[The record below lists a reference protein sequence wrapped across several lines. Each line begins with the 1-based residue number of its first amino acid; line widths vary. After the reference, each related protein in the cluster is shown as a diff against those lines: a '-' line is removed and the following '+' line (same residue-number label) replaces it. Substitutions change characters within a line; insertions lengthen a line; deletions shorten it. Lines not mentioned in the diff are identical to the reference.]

1 MSNKFSS
8 QNDSGNNPV
17 SMRFWRLPQVTLS
30 FPLENSIMGEVKY
43 VLMTPPIVGQKLS
56 QGLGA
61 SSDTAG
67 DARSKTAK
75 AARKDDERTLM
86 VVC

>member
-1 MSNKFSS
+1 M
-8 QNDSGNNPV
+8 
-17 SMRFWRLPQVTLS
+17 SMRSRRLPQVTMS
-30 FPLENSIMGEVKY
+30 FPSKLIMGWIKNE
-43 VLMTPPIVGQKLS
+43 LTTPPIVGQKLS
-56 QGLGA
+56 QGPGA
-61 SSDTAG
+61 SLDTAG

>member
-1 MSNKFSS
+1 M
-8 QNDSGNNPV
+8 
-17 SMRFWRLPQVTLS
+17 SMRSRRLPQVTLS
-30 FPLENSIMGEVKY
+30 SPVAKLIVGWIKNE
-43 VLMTPPIVGQKLS
+43 LATPPIVGQKLS
-56 QGLGA
+56 QGPGA